1 MNRDFQS
8 LIKRILREYAETLFL
23 ALVLALLLRFF
34 VISAYRISNPSMIP
48 GLRVGDFILGFKLS
62 YGFNVPFTSKKI
74 GTPRPKRNEVL
85 IFKCPTDLGKSCIK
99 RVVGIPGDRIQISK
113 KKLIINGKVARYEKI
128 SEQVTSEVVKD
139 LIQQPKERVILKE
152 SVNGVSRRIFLS
164 SQDLDE
170 QYGPL
175 IVPPG
180 HIFVL
185 SDNRDDKEDSRKWG
199 VVPISL
205 IEAKAA
211 GVWFSIDWSP
221 TLREDGGG
229 PRIRYERLF
238 EAVR

>member
-23 ALVLALLLRFF
+23 ALVLALILRFF
-34 VISAYRISNPSMIP
+34 VISAYRIPNPSMIP
-48 GLRVGDFILGFKLS
+48 TLRVGDFILGYKLS
-62 YGFNVPFTSKKI
+62 YGFNVPFTSKKV
-74 GTPRPKRNEVL
+74 GRPRPQRNEVL
-85 IFKCPTDLGKSCIK
+85 IFKCPSDLSQSCIK
-99 RVVGIPGDRIQISK
+99 RVVGLPGDRLQISK

-128 SEQVTSEVVKD
+128 SDQVTNEVVKD
-139 LIQQPKERVILKE
+139 LIQPPPERVILKE
-152 SVNGVSRRIFLS
+152 SVNGVSRQIFIS
-164 SQDLDE
+164 SEDLDE

-180 HIFVL
+180 HVFML

-205 IEAKAA
+205 IDAKAI

-221 TLREDGGG
+221 TLSQAGAG
-229 PRIRYERLF
+229 PRIRFERLF
-238 EAVR
+238 ERVR